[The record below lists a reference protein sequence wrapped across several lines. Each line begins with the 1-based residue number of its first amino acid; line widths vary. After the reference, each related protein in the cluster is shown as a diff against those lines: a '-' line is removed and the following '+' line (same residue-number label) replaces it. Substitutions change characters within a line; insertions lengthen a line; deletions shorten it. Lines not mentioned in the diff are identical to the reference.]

1 MSVATSTPTP
11 QPMNAGLQG
20 SKSGYRQQIQRQLS
34 PITAVIAL
42 VATVYFAI
50 LAAQQ
55 TSWQLF
61 VITGFFSIAWL
72 FSIFARTGLMFSN
85 DSMRF
90 LVMSLMFESAI
101 LAMSVFIT
109 GMAIPGAALIL
120 LYTLI
125 VSSSAMEGG
134 KSEYGISLGLLLAAT
149 AAVVGTVAPFRQITN
164 PQLFT
169 VIPTIL
175 SILAMLYLTMVMMQF
190 VVATLRIK
198 LVTSILILVL
208 IPLIVLA
215 FINSQ
220 FTQNALQAQ
229 INQSLRLASQETA
242 DQLDGFISR
251 TMNNLGQQAELSA
264 FGNFLRVDPG
274 ERDRSL
280 VKEQL
285 QLTVDTLQFDYSAH
299 LTSIAILDLFG
310 NNVFDTNP
318 FLVGSNE
325 RGTDYFASAAVT
337 TKPYVSS
344 IKFDEDTGGGYLY
357 FSAPIR
363 TADRTL
369 IGVLR
374 IRYDALVLQTILL
387 ENSGTIGSRSHPI
400 LLDENQLRIADTLS
414 PSNLY
419 QTVSPLPN
427 EDIIDLRKAKRL
439 PYKENQ
445 ALSTEQVDLSDAI
458 KRYQFTPYFSLEVHP
473 NSTGSHTE
481 AGAISLLK
489 NQPWTLLFVQEEAG
503 LLNIIT
509 QQNQVSTLIAVV
521 IASLVG
527 LLATVI
533 ARSFSNPIQK
543 LTSTAAQVTEGNLNA
558 RAVVETND
566 EIGTLA
572 NAFNMMTAQVNN
584 LINSLE
590 DRVRERTQELATR
603 NDDLVYRSRQL
614 QTVADVA
621 RGIAHAQDLE
631 TLLTQIT
638 SLISERFNFYHVGV
652 FLVDEKN
659 EYAVLRAAN
668 SEGGQKMLAR
678 QHKLRVGK
686 VGIVGNVTST
696 GEARIATDVG
706 EDAVFFNNPDLPMT
720 RSEMAL
726 PLKVSNQV
734 IGALDVQSMQ
744 SNAFSTEDVAL
755 FSTLADQVAIAIE
768 NNRLF
773 TETSN
778 ALEEAQ
784 NIHRQYLQQEWGRE
798 IATHQ
803 HQGFLYTPH
812 GTIEQEPDELV
823 ADVLENIDAPFVAR
837 KDQENLTMAATP
849 IQVRGETVGMIR
861 VQDNGADREWTE
873 DELNTIKSVADQVA
887 VALENARLFEQTV
900 RRAEREKKA
909 LEITNKIRSTNDPKE
924 MLRIAAEELQA
935 ALRASRTQIILEPQ
949 SSQPEPANGNG
960 SGDHTIHGDAG

>member
-1 MSVATSTPTP
+1 MSVVTSTSTSH
-11 QPMNAGLQG
+11 PMNTSSHDSLT
-20 SKSGYRQQIQRQLS
+20 GYRQLIQKQLS
-34 PITAVIAL
+34 PITAIISL
-42 VATVYFAI
+42 VASVYFAI
-50 LAAQQ
+50 LATQQ

-61 VITGFFSIAWL
+61 VVTGIFAIAWL
-72 FSIFARTGLMFSN
+72 FSTFARFGLMFSTE
-85 DSMRF
+85 SVRF
-90 LVMSLMFESAI
+90 LVMSLVFEFAI
-101 LAMSVFIT
+101 LVLSVFIT
-109 GMAIPGAALIL
+109 GMAIPGAAIIL
-120 LYTLI
+120 LYALI
-125 VSSSAMEGG
+125 VSSSTMEGE
-134 KSEYGISLGLLLAAT
+134 KSEYGISFGLLLAAT
-149 AAVVGTVAPFRQITN
+149 TAVVGTIAPFRQIAEA
-164 PQLFT
+164 QLFI

-175 SILAMLYLTMVMMQF
+175 SILAMVYITMVMMQF

-198 LVTSILILVL
+198 LVSSILVL
-208 IPLIVLA
+208 VLLPLILLA

-229 INQSLRLASQETA
+229 INQSLKLAGQETA
-242 DQLDGFISR
+242 DQLDDFISR
-251 TMNNLGQQAELSA
+251 TMNNLGRQADLSA
-264 FGNFLRVDPG
+264 FSNFLRVDPG
-274 ERDRSL
+274 ERDLSL

-285 QLTVDTLQFDYSAH
+285 QLTVDTLQFDYDAH

-310 NNVFDTNP
+310 NNIFDTNP
-318 FLVGSNE
+318 FLVGTNE
-325 RGTDYFASAAVT
+325 RGTDYFANAAVT

-363 TADRTL
+363 TTDQTL
-369 IGVLR
+369 IGILR
-374 IRYDALVLQTILL
+374 IRYDALVLQTILS
-387 ENSGTIGSRSHPI
+387 ENSGSIGSRSHPI
-400 LLDENQLRIADTLS
+400 LLDENQLRIADTLT

-427 EDIIDLRKAKRL
+427 EAIINLRKEKRL
-439 PYKENQ
+439 PYKENL
-445 ALSTEQVDLSDAI
+445 ALSTNLTDLTDAI
-458 KRYQFTPYFSLEVHP
+458 NRFQFTPYFSLEVHP
-473 NSTGSHTE
+473 DSNGSHTE
-481 AGAISLLK
+481 VGAISLLK
-489 NQPWTLLFVQEEAG
+489 NQPWTLLFVQEEAD
-503 LLNIIT
+503 LLKIIT
-509 QQNQVSTLIAVV
+509 QQNQVSTLVAAV

-527 LLATVI
+527 LFATVL
-533 ARSFSNPIQK
+533 AQGFSRPIQN
-543 LTSTAAQVTEGNLNA
+543 LTHTATQVTEGNLNA
-558 RAVVETND
+558 RAIVETND

-584 LINSLE
+584 LINNLE
-590 DRVRERTQELATR
+590 DRVRERTQELA
-603 NDDLVYRSRQL
+603 NQNNALVYRSRQL

-621 RGIAHAQDLE
+621 RGIARAQDLE

-652 FLVDEKN
+652 FLLDEKN

-678 QHKLRVGK
+678 QHKLRIGK

-734 IGALDVQSMQ
+734 IGALDVQSTQ
-744 SNAFSTEDVAL
+744 SNAFSTEDIAL

-773 TETSN
+773 AETSN

-784 NIHRQYLQQEWGRE
+784 NIHRQYLQQEWSRE
-798 IATHQ
+798 IATRQ
-803 HQGFLYTPH
+803 HQGYLYTPH

-823 ADVLENIDAPFVAR
+823 ADFLESIDTPFVAR
-837 KDQENLTMAATP
+837 KDEENLTMAATP
-849 IQVRGETVGMIR
+849 IQVRGETVGIIR
-861 VQDNGADREWTE
+861 VQDSGVDREWTE

-887 VALENARLFEQTV
+887 VALENARLFEQTI

-935 ALRASRTQIILEPQ
+935 ALRASRAQVILEPQ
-949 SSQPEPANGNG
+949 SSQPEPENGNG
-960 SGDHTIHGDAG
+960 SGDHTMDKNAG